1 MIQFNQTTKAKK
13 GDLVQI
19 HMIVLEPGERAAN
32 LPEETKSVSYE
43 GWIKGFL
50 LEEQAEIGQEVRIE
64 TYIGRQLSGVLTEI
78 NPVYDHNFGKPQP
91 DINFI
96 GKQAWKKLDGEG

>member
-1 MIQFNQTTKAKK
+1 MIEFKQTTKAKK

-19 HMIVLEPGERAAN
+19 HLIVLEPGERAAN
-32 LPEETKSVSYE
+32 LPEETKTVPYE

-50 LEEQAEIGQEVRIE
+50 LDDQAEIGQEICIE

-96 GKQAWKKLDGEG
+96 GKQAWKKLEGEE